1 MRFFGGLWRE
11 YRRAFGLFSAN
22 ARLFLL
28 GSFLFGVGNNM
39 IQLLLNLYLKELG
52 LGEAGIGSV
61 LAARAFGSFIIALPA
76 SFVVARA
83 DSRYLLSSAAVLS
96 SAAFAGSALIEGFG
110 PIAASV
116 FMSGAFS
123 SLFQVAGGPFFMKNS
138 SPEERVH
145 LFSLNGALGMGTGV
159 LGSLF
164 GGALK
169 DLVFAAAGD
178 EIYAYRA
185 ALILG
190 ALFVAS
196 ATAPFL
202 AIRER
207 RGGEGGEP
215 RPAVGAASAI
225 GVAGA
230 VGAAGN
236 DSGGPAFAPEGR
248 YERRRES
255 RDAGLDLAPDPGAGG
270 QPAGR
275 RAWSRGPGAPARRT
289 PLGRVDLALYLRLLM
304 PGFFVG
310 MGAGLTIPYL
320 NLYFKNEF
328 LLGDSFIGL
337 IFALGQIGTF
347 LGMVSGPAIATRL
360 GKAKT
365 IFLMQAISVPF
376 ILVLTYLRFLPAVI
390 AAFVVRQ
397 SLMNMSS
404 PISDNFALEQVP
416 PNQQHLMN
424 ALRMLNWTGSWMVS
438 ARISGGL
445 IATRGFAPSFTLTA
459 GLYALS
465 SVLFWAFFL
474 RPGAAGGGARPGAS
488 AGAEPSGRAGG
499 SGAAGGGRP

>member
-83 DSRYLLSSAAVLS
+83 DSRYLLSSAAVLTA
-96 SAAFAGSALIEGFG
+96 AAFAGSALLEGFG
-110 PIAASV
+110 PIASSV
-116 FMSGAFS
+116 LMSGAFS

-169 DLVFAAAGD
+169 DLVFAASGD
-178 EIYAYRA
+178 ELYAYRA
-185 ALILG
+185 ALLLG

-196 ATAPFL
+196 AVAPFL
-202 AIRER
+202 AIREHAKAEAGEAHAPG
-207 RGGEGGEP
+207 RGSP
-215 RPAVGAASAI
+215 DGAASA
-225 GVAGA
+225 GPGERSGSAGRW
-230 VGAAGN
+230 
-236 DSGGPAFAPEGR
+236 F
-248 YERRRES
+248 ERRRES
-255 RDAGLDLAPDPGAGG
+255 REPGAPEPG
-270 QPAGR
+270 A
-275 RAWSRGPGAPARRT
+275 RGLGAPARRA
-289 PLGRVDLALYLRLLM
+289 PIGRVDAALYIRLLM

-365 IFLMQAISVPF
+365 IFLMQALSVPF
-376 ILVLTYLRFLPAVI
+376 ILALTYLRFLPAVI
-390 AAFVVRQ
+390 VAFVVRQ

-416 PNQQHLMN
+416 PNQQYLMN

-474 RPGAAGGGARPGAS
+474 RPGAPGAGRGPARAAGSGGPLEGGG
-488 AGAEPSGRAGG
+488 EP
-499 SGAAGGGRP
+499 

>member
-83 DSRYLLSSAAVLS
+83 DSRYLLSSAAVLTA
-96 SAAFAGSALIEGFG
+96 AAFAGSALLEGFG

-116 FMSGAFS
+116 LMSGAFS

-169 DLVFAAAGD
+169 DLVFAASGD
-178 EIYAYRA
+178 ELYAYRA

-196 ATAPFL
+196 SVAPFL
-202 AIRER
+202 AIREHAKAEAGQAR
-207 RGGEGGEP
+207 APGRDLPDG
-215 RPAVGAASAI
+215 ATGAAD
-225 GVAGA
+225 GTDGAGP
-230 VGAAGN
+230 GARSGRAGRW
-236 DSGGPAFAPEGR
+236 F
-248 YERRRES
+248 ERRRGS
-255 RDAGLDLAPDPGAGG
+255 REPGEPEPAARGL
-270 QPAGR
+270 
-275 RAWSRGPGAPARRT
+275 GAPARRA
-289 PLGRVDLALYLRLLM
+289 PIGRVDAALYLRLLM

-376 ILVLTYLRFLPAVI
+376 ILALTYLRFLPAVI
-390 AAFVVRQ
+390 VAFVVRQ

-445 IATRGFAPSFTLTA
+445 IAARGFAPSFTLTA

-474 RPGAAGGGARPGAS
+474 RPGAPGAGVGRARPAGAGDPPEGGGGQ
-488 AGAEPSGRAGG
+488 
-499 SGAAGGGRP
+499 

>member
-83 DSRYLLSSAAVLS
+83 DSRYLLSSAAVLT
-96 SAAFAGSALIEGFG
+96 AASFAGSALLEGFG

-116 FMSGAFS
+116 LMSGAFS

-169 DLVFAAAGD
+169 DLVFAASGD
-178 EIYAYRA
+178 ELYAYRA

-196 ATAPFL
+196 AVAPFL
-202 AIRER
+202 AIREHTKAEL
-207 RGGEGGEP
+207 GEARAAGRDSPDGA
-215 RPAVGAASAI
+215 AVGANSA
-225 GVAGA
+225 GPGGSAGRT
-230 VGAAGN
+230 
-236 DSGGPAFAPEGR
+236 GR
-248 YERRRES
+248 WFERRRDS
-255 RDAGLDLAPDPGAGG
+255 REPGAPE
-270 QPAGR
+270 PA
-275 RAWSRGPGAPARRT
+275 ARGLGAPARRA
-289 PLGRVDLALYLRLLM
+289 PIGRVDAALYIRLLM

-365 IFLMQAISVPF
+365 IFLMQALSVPF

-390 AAFVVRQ
+390 VAFVVRQ

-474 RPGAAGGGARPGAS
+474 RPGAPGAGRGRARPAGAGGPL
-488 AGAEPSGRAGG
+488 E
-499 SGAAGGGRP
+499 GGGEP

>member
-1 MRFFGGLWRE
+1 MRFLGGLWRE

-83 DSRYLLSSAAVLS
+83 DSRYLLSSAAVLT
-96 SAAFAGSALIEGFG
+96 SAAFAGSALLEGFG

-116 FMSGAFS
+116 LLSGAFS

-164 GGALK
+164 SGALK
-169 DLVFAAAGD
+169 DLVFAASGD
-178 EIYAYRA
+178 ELYAYRA

-196 ATAPFL
+196 AVAPFL
-202 AIRER
+202 AIREHAKAEA
-207 RGGEGGEP
+207 GTDSPTGQ
-215 RPAVGAASAI
+215 VGRW
-225 GVAGA
+225 
-230 VGAAGN
+230 
-236 DSGGPAFAPEGR
+236 F
-248 YERRRES
+248 ERRRES
-255 RDAGLDLAPDPGAGG
+255 REPGA
-270 QPAGR
+270 PELAGR
-275 RAWSRGPGAPARRT
+275 GLGAPARRA
-289 PLGRVDLALYLRLLM
+289 PIVRVDAALYLRLLM

-328 LLGDSFIGL
+328 LLGDSFIGV

-390 AAFVVRQ
+390 VAFVVRQ

-416 PNQQHLMN
+416 PDQQHLMN

-445 IATRGFAPSFTLTA
+445 IATKGFAPSFTLTA

-474 RPGAAGGGARPGAS
+474 RPGASGAGRGRARP
-488 AGAEPSGRAGG
+488 AGTGGPLESGGEP
-499 SGAAGGGRP
+499 

>member
-61 LAARAFGSFIIALPA
+61 LAARAFGSFVIALPA

-83 DSRYLLSSAAVLS
+83 DSRYLLSSAAILT
-96 SAAFAGSALIEGFG
+96 AASFAGNALLDGFG

-116 FMSGAFS
+116 LMSGAFS

-159 LGSLF
+159 FGSLF

-169 DLVFAAAGD
+169 DLVFAASGD
-178 EIYAYRA
+178 ELYAYRA

-190 ALFVAS
+190 SLFVAS

-202 AIRER
+202 AIREHPKAEV
-207 RGGEGGEP
+207 GEANTPGRELADGAT
-215 RPAVGAASAI
+215 AVGQ
-225 GVAGA
+225 
-230 VGAAGN
+230 
-236 DSGGPAFAPEGR
+236 GGPASRGF
-248 YERRRES
+248 ERRRES
-255 RDAGLDLAPDPGAGG
+255 REPGSPEPSARGL
-270 QPAGR
+270 
-275 RAWSRGPGAPARRT
+275 GAPARRA
-289 PLGRVDLALYLRLLM
+289 PIGRVDAALYMRLLM

-347 LGMVSGPAIATRL
+347 LGMVSGPAVATRL

-390 AAFVVRQ
+390 VAFVVRQ

-465 SVLFWAFFL
+465 SALFWAFFL
-474 RPGAAGGGARPGAS
+474 RPGAPGGAARPT
-488 AGAEPSGRAGG
+488 GAEAPGG
-499 SGAAGGGRP
+499 SVARP

>member
-11 YRRAFGLFSAN
+11 YRRAFSLFSAN

-83 DSRYLLSSAAVLS
+83 DSRYLLSSAAVLTA
-96 SAAFAGSALIEGFG
+96 AAFAGSALLEGFG

-116 FMSGAFS
+116 LMSGAFS

-169 DLVFAAAGD
+169 DLVFAASGD
-178 EIYAYRA
+178 ELYAYRA
-185 ALILG
+185 ALLLG

-196 ATAPFL
+196 AVAPFL
-202 AIRER
+202 AIREHAKAEA
-207 RGGEGGEP
+207 GEARAPVREAAEG
-215 RPAVGAASAI
+215 PAAGAASA
-225 GVAGA
+225 GPGRPAGR
-230 VGAAGN
+230 VGRGL
-236 DSGGPAFAPEGR
+236 
-248 YERRRES
+248 ERRRES
-255 RDAGLDLAPDPGAGG
+255 REPGAPE
-270 QPAGR
+270 PA
-275 RAWSRGPGAPARRT
+275 ARGLGAPARRA
-289 PLGRVDLALYLRLLM
+289 PIGRVDAPLYIRLLM

-328 LLGDSFIGL
+328 RLGDSFIGL

-390 AAFVVRQ
+390 VAFVVRQ

-474 RPGAAGGGARPGAS
+474 RPGAPGAERGRARPAGAGGPL
-488 AGAEPSGRAGG
+488 E
-499 SGAAGGGRP
+499 GGGEP

>member
-1 MRFFGGLWRE
+1 MRFFGALWRE

-83 DSRYLLSSAAVLS
+83 DSRYLLSSAAVLT
-96 SAAFAGSALIEGFG
+96 AASFAGNALLEGFG

-116 FMSGAFS
+116 LMSGAFS

-169 DLVFAAAGD
+169 DLVFAASGD
-178 EIYAYRA
+178 ELYAYRA
-185 ALILG
+185 ALLLG

-196 ATAPFL
+196 AVAPFL
-202 AIRER
+202 AIREHAKAEA
-207 RGGEGGEP
+207 GEARTHG
-215 RPAVGAASAI
+215 
-225 GVAGA
+225 
-230 VGAAGN
+230 
-236 DSGGPAFAPEGR
+236 SGF
-248 YERRRES
+248 ERRRES
-255 RDAGLDLAPDPGAGG
+255 REPGA
-270 QPAGR
+270 PEPSA
-275 RAWSRGPGAPARRT
+275 RGLGAPARRA
-289 PLGRVDLALYLRLLM
+289 PIGRVDAALYLRLLM

-337 IFALGQIGTF
+337 IFAMGQIGTF

-390 AAFVVRQ
+390 VAFVARQ

-438 ARISGGL
+438 ARISGAL
-445 IATRGFAPSFTLTA
+445 IATEGFAPSFTLTA

-474 RPGAAGGGARPGAS
+474 RPSAPGAGRGRVRNDGAGGPL
-488 AGAEPSGRAGG
+488 E
-499 SGAAGGGRP
+499 GGGEP

>member
-1 MRFFGGLWRE
+1 MRFFSGLWRE

-83 DSRYLLSSAAVLS
+83 DSRYLLSSAAVLTA
-96 SAAFAGSALIEGFG
+96 AAFAGSALLEGFG

-169 DLVFAAAGD
+169 DLVFAASGD
-178 EIYAYRA
+178 ELYAYRA

-196 ATAPFL
+196 AVAPFL
-202 AIRER
+202 AIREHAKAEAGAAHAPGR
-207 RGGEGGEP
+207 DLPDGPTGAAREAGPAE
-215 RPAVGAASAI
+215 RPASRI
-225 GVAGA
+225 GRE
-230 VGAAGN
+230 
-236 DSGGPAFAPEGR
+236 F
-248 YERRRES
+248 ERRRES
-255 RDAGLDLAPDPGAGG
+255 REPGAPEPG
-270 QPAGR
+270 A
-275 RAWSRGPGAPARRT
+275 RGLGAPARRA
-289 PLGRVDLALYLRLLM
+289 PIGRVDAGLYLRLLM

-365 IFLMQAISVPF
+365 IFLMQALSVPF

-390 AAFVVRQ
+390 VAFVVRQ

-474 RPGAAGGGARPGAS
+474 RPGAPGAGRGRELPATEGGPQEGGG
-488 AGAEPSGRAGG
+488 EP
-499 SGAAGGGRP
+499 